1 MRRFVVY
8 FSVLF
13 LLVLTI
19 QACDKKENSVTYSE
33 QTEATDDYNLDDIT
47 ISIELELS
55 DQMRTFMDDV
65 IAKLNKYIAKMDIYR
80 YEIVD
85 IIEFKGIDGEFALIE
100 VSIGIEFPRRFYLYS
115 KSTGSFEFVRTHG
128 IIKIEEIINE
138 NEFLFINTSGKDLIK
153 DVVDFPYLVRCK
165 RITDPEIVDDESNFL
180 FTFEDLYIDINTP
193 VKIGGGERDL
203 INIETRDS
211 GIMLLF
217 DLYPII
223 AYPCT
228 PYTEVT
234 YDESKSLLLLS
245 FTETNLDN
253 IERTNKIIEDIN
265 NAYVNKVILER
276 DGNNCLLS
284 IELKP
289 EAKYYNMYEDSISAE
304 NDKLL
309 IVGIHFKTNILN

>member
-1 MRRFVVY
+1 VRRNIFY
-8 FSVLF
+8 YTILF

-19 QACDKKENSVTYSE
+19 QACDKKGNSVTYSE
-33 QTEATDDYNLDDIT
+33 QTEATDYYNSDQ
-47 ISIELELS
+47 ISISAELELS
-55 DQMRTFMDDV
+55 DQMRTYMDDV
-65 IAKLNKYIAKMDIYR
+65 FAKLNNKRGNSKNK

-100 VSIGIEFPRRFYLYS
+100 VSIGIEFPPRFYLYS
-115 KSTGSFEFVRTHG
+115 KDTGSFEFVRTHG
-128 IIKIEEIINE
+128 IVKIEEIINE
-138 NEFLFINTSGKDLIK
+138 NEFLFINSSGKDLIK

-180 FTFEDLYIDINTP
+180 FTFEALYIDINTP
-193 VKIGGGERDL
+193 VKIGAGGRDL
-203 INIETRDS
+203 INIETIDS

-253 IERTNKIIEDIN
+253 IERTNKIVEDIN

-289 EAKYYNMYEDSISAE
+289 EAKYYNMYEDSVSAR

-309 IVGIHFKTNILN
+309 IVGINFKTNILN

>member
-1 MRRFVVY
+1 MRKFVVY

-33 QTEATDDYNLDDIT
+33 QTEATDDYNPDEIA
-47 ISIELELS
+47 ISTELQLS
-55 DQMRTFMDDV
+55 DQMRTYMDDV
-65 IAKLNKYIAKMDIYR
+65 IAKLYNKRGKSKNK

-85 IIEFKGIDGEFALIE
+85 IIEFKGMDGEFALIE
-100 VSIGIEFPRRFYLYS
+100 VSIGIEFPPRFYLYS
-115 KSTGSFEFVRTHG
+115 KNTGSFEFVRSHG
-128 IIKIEEIINE
+128 IVKIEEIVNE

-193 VKIGGGERDL
+193 VKIGEGGRDL
-203 INIETRDS
+203 IDIETSDS
-211 GIMLLF
+211 GIRLLF
-217 DLYPII
+217 ALFPAGSYS
-223 AYPCT
+223 CT

-253 IERTNKIIEDIN
+253 IERTNKIVENIN

-309 IVGIHFKTNILN
+309 IVGINFKTNIFN

>member
-1 MRRFVVY
+1 MRRNIFY
-8 FSVLF
+8 YTVLF

-19 QACDKKENSVTYSE
+19 QACDKKGNSVTYSE
-33 QTEATDDYNLDDIT
+33 QTEATDYYNSDQ
-47 ISIELELS
+47 ISISAELELS
-55 DQMRTFMDDV
+55 DQMRTYMDDV
-65 IAKLNKYIAKMDIYR
+65 FAKLNNKRGNSKNK

-100 VSIGIEFPRRFYLYS
+100 VSIGIEFPPRFYLYS
-115 KSTGSFEFVRTHG
+115 KDTGSFEFVRTHG
-128 IIKIEEIINE
+128 IVKIEEIINE

-211 GIMLLF
+211 GIRLLF

-253 IERTNKIIEDIN
+253 IKRTNKIVENIN

-276 DGNNCLLS
+276 DGNNCLLY

-289 EAKYYNMYEDSISAE
+289 EAKYYNMYEDSFSAR

-309 IVGIHFKTNILN
+309 IVGINFKTNIFN